1 MGLVMVEGGVA
12 GKVISPWSE
21 YLYCN
26 CHRIPFSRYL
36 MSFRKTKGLI
46 YYIQMLTI
54 NVPRAIQG
62 RAMHST
68 REDLLSLETPR
79 LQSRH
84 RLRWGIAKRTFASR
98 RGDAIGIGYVD
109 QRKPSLRSL
118 IRLKIL

>member
-1 MGLVMVEGGVA
+1 MGLVMDEGGIA

-26 CHRIPFSRYL
+26 CPRIPL
-36 MSFRKTKGLI
+36 LI

-54 NVPRAIQG
+54 NVPKAIQG
-62 RAMHST
+62 RAMQST

-84 RLRWGIAKRTFASR
+84 RLRWGIAKRIFASW
-98 RGDAIGIGYVD
+98 RGEAIGIGYVE
-109 QRKPSLRSL
+109 QRKASSRS
-118 IRLKIL
+118 

>member
-36 MSFRKTKGLI
+36 MSFRKIKSLI

-54 NVPRAIQG
+54 NVPRAIQE
-62 RAMHST
+62 RICSVS
-68 REDLLSLETPR
+68 RLLGSN
-79 LQSRH
+79 Q
-84 RLRWGIAKRTFASR
+84 
-98 RGDAIGIGYVD
+98 D
-109 QRKPSLRSL
+109 
-118 IRLKIL
+118 